1 MQKNVLLRILKLLQK
16 VRIKAT
22 LALVQLQY
30 GTEGF
35 PRDFQ
40 IAAGVRFSVTDGGT
54 VSFGCGCSIDRH
66 ATVTAKR
73 GSLIVGKN
81 VYVGTGVVIVAR
93 HSIFIGDDVLIAEH
107 VSIRDQDHAF
117 GGAQPTNVSGFHTAP
132 IVIGSNVWLGAKTTV
147 TRGVTIGNNVVVGAN
162 SVVTHDLPDNC
173 VAVGA
178 PARVVRHLKA
188 D

>member
-1 MQKNVLLRILKLLQK
+1 MQIIGLSRILKLSRI
-16 VRIKAT
+16 VRAHAA
-22 LALVQLQY
+22 LALVRLQY
-30 GTEGF
+30 GADGF
-35 PRDFQ
+35 PRDLR
-40 IAAGVRFSVTDGGT
+40 IADGVRFSVTDGGT
-54 VSFGCGCSIDRH
+54 ATFGRGCSIDRY

-73 GSLIVGKN
+73 GSLAVGMN

-93 HSIFIGDDVLIAEH
+93 HSISIGDDVLIAEH

-117 GGAQPTNVSGFHTAP
+117 GGAQRTNVSGFHTAP

-147 TRGVTIGNNVVVGAN
+147 TKGVTIGNNVVVGAN
-162 SVVTHDLPDNC
+162 SVVTHHLPDNC

-188 D
+188 E